1 MPDEAAP
8 RALAPTA
15 QEVVDA
21 LANPP
26 GQPRLRRQVAPHAL
40 ALARLRDRLGAPG
53 TDVVLRSLA
62 RHGPDEAAV
71 ALLDAWAVVCDTVS
85 FYSERIADE
94 GYLRTAVQRRSV
106 RELARVLGYELRPGV
121 AAQVDL
127 AFTAETAPGAPSV
140 ITVPAG
146 TPLQSVPG
154 PGELPQTFET
164 GADLEAR
171 PVWNALAAVDSRP
184 QTVAAGQCHVW
195 VRGPTTVRAGD
206 TLVLSTQPDAG
217 GSAPALATSTPRRDV
232 RVVVG
237 VAADPEGLPGW
248 TQLQLDRPVEPEKA
262 DTPAAE
268 QKHLAVVSVHA
279 FRERLRLFGWNAPNP
294 NMLVVD
300 GRDPPGSEEQPA
312 DEPAGDEEEAQER
325 KLVWSGY
332 AVCDPLEIDGDR
344 PALLPDGLLVLEQS
358 GKSDV
363 FTIDT
368 VQRDGAAKFALTG
381 PITKV
386 DVDETITEGRFSR
399 QRVLVHAVSV
409 ELPARE
415 QPDDA
420 PVAPTSVVVAVSD
433 PPLPPGRRILLS
445 GSDSSG
451 RTVSAATDVRSS
463 RVADDGTVT
472 LTVTGPLPSF
482 RRQGLTVLANVVTAT
497 HGETVQQVLGSGDG
511 RARFA
516 TFPLRRGPLTHVRA
530 TTPAGARAEL
540 TVRVDGVEWQEVES
554 LADAGPGDR
563 VYALR
568 HEEDGSALV
577 VLGDGVTGA
586 RAASGTE
593 NITAQH
599 RVGIGAAGA
608 VAAGA
613 VSIVVRRP
621 LGIRAVQNPLSARD
635 WAPAETLDEART
647 NAPLRI
653 RTLDRAVSA
662 ADHEDVARAFA
673 GVGPA
678 RADLLW
684 DGSAQR
690 VLVTV
695 LGSGASQPSGGLAAD
710 LHEAL
715 DLVRDP
721 GAPLDV
727 HAGELVWCGA
737 RLELAHDPAFERE
750 VVLDAVRTALTG
762 HFGPAA
768 RTFAVPITAAEVLV
782 VVRAVPGVAACTVP
796 RLFPLAS
803 LPPPPIPPALPGDE
817 KGRDVLTALPGRW
830 DGTALPA
837 QLRALANGA
846 ADIGEM
852 VL

>member
-1 MPDEAAP
+1 MPAAAAP
-8 RALAPTA
+8 EPPVPTA

-40 ALARLRDRLGAPG
+40 ALARMRDRLGAPA
-53 TDVVLRSLA
+53 TDVALRSLA
-62 RHGPDEAAV
+62 QHSSDEAAV

-106 RELARVLGYELRPGV
+106 RELARALSYELRPGV

-127 AFTAETAPGAPSV
+127 AFTAETAQGAPSV
-140 ITVPAG
+140 ITVPAA

-184 QTVAAGQCHVW
+184 QTVVPGQSHVW
-195 VRGPTTVRAGD
+195 VRGPATVRAGD
-206 TLVLSTQPDAG
+206 TVVVSTQPAAG
-217 GSAPALATSTPRRDV
+217 GSGPAPSASTPRCDV
-232 RVVVG
+232 RAVAGVV
-237 VAADPEGLPGW
+237 AEPEGRHGW
-248 TQLQLDRPVEPEKA
+248 TQLELDRAVVESPV
-262 DTPAAE
+262 DGTPAAGPGE
-268 QKHLAVVSVHA
+268 GVPVVSVHA
-279 FRERLRLFGWNAPNP
+279 FRERLRLFGWNAPDP

-300 GRDPPGSEEQPA
+300 GDGPPGSEELPP
-312 DEPAGDEEEAQER
+312 DGEGETTY
-325 KLVWSGY
+325 VWRGY
-332 AVCDPLEIDGDR
+332 AVGDPLEIDGDR

-358 GKSDV
+358 GDTEV
-363 FTIDT
+363 FTVCT
-368 VQRDGAAKFALTG
+368 VQRDGATKFALTG
-381 PITKV
+381 PITTV
-386 DVDETITEGRFSR
+386 HVDETITEGRFSR
-399 QRVLVHAVSV
+399 QRVLVHAVSA
-409 ELPARE
+409 ELSAGE

-420 PVAPTSVVVAVSD
+420 PVDGTTVVVAASD
-433 PPLPPGRRILLS
+433 PPLPPGRRILLTGTADS
-445 GSDSSG
+445 GES
-451 RTVSAATDVRSS
+451 VSAVTHVEACC
-463 RVADDGTVT
+463 VADDGTMT
-472 LTVTGPLPSF
+472 LTVTGPLPKF

-497 HGETVQQVLGSGDG
+497 HGETVEQVLGSGDG

-516 TFPLRRGPLTHVRA
+516 TFLLRRGPLTHVRA

-540 TVRVDGVEWQEVES
+540 TVRVDGVQWQEVAS

-568 HEEDGSALV
+568 HEEDGSARL

-608 VAAGA
+608 VAPGG

-684 DGSAQR
+684 DGRAQR

-695 LGSGASQPSGGLAAD
+695 LGPGASEPSGALAAD
-710 LHEAL
+710 LHVAL

-727 HAGELVWCGA
+727 HVGELVWCGL
-737 RLELAHDPAFERE
+737 RLEVAHDPDFERE
-750 VVLDAVRTALTG
+750 AVLDAVRTALTG

-768 RTFAVPITAAEVLV
+768 RTFTAPITAAGVLV

-796 RLFPLAS
+796 RLFRLAS
-803 LPPPPIPPALPGDE
+803 LPPPPIPPALPGDDE
-817 KGRDVLTALPGRW
+817 GRDVLTALQGRW
-830 DGTALPA
+830 DGTARPA
-837 QLRALANGA
+837 QLLALADGA